1 MNRLDI
7 HTVIKIFP
15 FKQGGVSLQILYHKY
30 AMVYFGN
37 LSESIIHLSL
47 LLNCMEFQFFE
58 FTQHW

>member
-1 MNRLDI
+1 MNRLDS
-7 HTVIKIFP
+7 HAVIKIFP

-30 AMVYFGN
+30 AMVYLGN
-37 LSESIIHLSL
+37 LSESIIHLSQ